1 MGRRIWNV
9 IHRSPITISARATCL
24 TDKFETL
31 RMPTTTA
38 NQTHTSTQ
46 QYLPLKTRERM
57 RAMLSARESVA
68 KIARECGID
77 GATVYREKGRVTGSG
92 SDSTDS

>member
-1 MGRRIWNV
+1 
-9 IHRSPITISARATCL
+9 
-24 TDKFETL
+24 
-31 RMPTTTA
+31 
-38 NQTHTSTQ
+38 
-46 QYLPLKTRERM
+46 M